1 MRKKK
6 TWCFTKTHLVKGIS
20 AFALSLLF
28 STGAAAECENRGNLD
43 ARYCDDNGDLV
54 ADPPTDPAQWLDPD
68 TLIFSYT
75 PVEDPSVYENVF
87 TEFMDYLEKK
97 TGKRVKWYGADSYA
111 SQVEAM
117 RSGRLHIAGISTG
130 PTVFAVNL
138 AGYAPFAI
146 MGKDDGRFGYK
157 LQLITHKDTDIKK
170 VSDLKGRNVAHVT
183 PSSNSG
189 NQAPRAL
196 FKSQGVVPDKD
207 YEVKYSGKHDNS
219 IMGVANKDYEA
230 APVASSVLD
239 RMVEKGVVDRGDLRI
254 IWESKLFP
262 TTSYGVAYNLKPE
275 LQKKIRDAFLT
286 FDWKGTGLDEE
297 FGSKS
302 DRFIPITFKEHW
314 TDIRTIQEVNG
325 TIYSEEALQAL
336 KVKKKKKKKK

>member
-1 MRKKK
+1 MRNTK
-6 TWCFTKTHLVKGIS
+6 TLCFTKNQLIKGIS
-20 AFALSLLF
+20 ALALALTF
-28 STGAAAECENRGNLD
+28 SAAASAECMNRGNLD
-43 ARYCDDNGDLV
+43 VRYCDDNGDLV
-54 ADPPTDPAQWLDPD
+54 ADTPTDPAQWLDPD

-87 TEFMDYLEKK
+87 TEFMDYLEEK

-138 AGYAPFAI
+138 AGYVPFAI
-146 MGKDDGRFGYK
+146 MGKEDGRFGYK
-157 LQLITHKDTDIKK
+157 LQLITHKDTDIKA

-196 FKSQGVVPDKD
+196 FKAQGVVPDVD

-239 RMVEKGVVDRGDLRI
+239 RMVEKGVVDRGDLRV

-262 TTSYGVAYNLKPE
+262 TTSYGVVYNLKPE
-275 LQKKIRDAFLT
+275 LQDKIRDAFLT
-286 FDWKGTGLDEE
+286 FDWKGTGLDRE

-336 KVKKKKKKKK
+336 KVKKKK